1 MDVKHIEPFVEA
13 LHNVLPMLGFQQI
26 TRGKLSVGE
35 RFVAGKGVLGLIG
48 TTGDVAGNIAYNFTE
63 EVAKKIASTMMG
75 GMPVDTFDALAQ
87 SAVSELV
94 NMLTANAAMTLEKG
108 AITIDISPPTI
119 ILGQGSTITI
129 SSTRFLT
136 IEYLV
141 DGMHIDVNFGFNQ
154 K

>member
-1 MDVKHIEPFVEA
+1 MDVKHIDPFLEA

-35 RFVAGKGVLGLIG
+35 RFVSGKGVIVLIG
-48 TTGDVAGNIAYNFTE
+48 TTGDVAGNIAYNLTE
-63 EVAKKIASTMMG
+63 EVSKKIASTMMG

-94 NMLTANAAMTLEKG
+94 NMLTANAAMTLESRQIKM
-108 AITIDISPPTI
+108 DISPPTI
-119 ILGQGSTITI
+119 ILGQNSTVTI
-129 SSTRFLT
+129 CNSRFLT
-136 IEYLV
+136 VEYVV
-141 DGMHIDVNFGFNQ
+141 DGMKIDVNFGFNQ